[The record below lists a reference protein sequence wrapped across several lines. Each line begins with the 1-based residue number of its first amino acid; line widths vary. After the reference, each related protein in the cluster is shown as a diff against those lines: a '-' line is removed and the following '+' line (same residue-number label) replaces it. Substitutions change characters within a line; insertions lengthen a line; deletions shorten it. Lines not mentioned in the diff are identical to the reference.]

1 MARLKTAKPV
11 RPIQK
16 RARRPL
22 IAWGAAGAA
31 IAVAAFGALI
41 AVERFNRASED
52 GQARTVRSA
61 QTSPA
66 PQAPRPADSPAPPA
80 ALAAAGDP
88 ASQKIDDRPVAPPDP
103 VPRGPVHLEPPFL
116 IVDGITFK
124 AGFDTYR
131 LKDLH
136 GPPATAAC
144 RGDDGH
150 LWACGLRARAA
161 LNNAIQHDRL
171 TCMPSR
177 LASDGAIEA
186 ACTVAGRDLG
196 GLLVKQGWARPLG
209 ETYISE
215 TKAAETD
222 RRGLWNGGWAFDTPG

>member
-1 MARLKTAKPV
+1 V
-11 RPIQK
+11 QK
-16 RARRPL
+16 RDKRPL
-22 IAWGAAGAA
+22 LAWGAAGAA

-41 AVERFNRASED
+41 AVERTDRPPEN
-52 GQARTVRSA
+52 GPARSVRSA
-61 QTSPA
+61 QTSPT
-66 PQAPRPADSPAPPA
+66 PQSPLAADPPAPPA

-88 ASQKIDDRPVAPPDP
+88 ASQKIDDRAVAPPDP

-124 AGFDTYR
+124 AGLDTYR
-131 LKDLH
+131 LKDLR

-161 LNNAIQHDRL
+161 LNNAIQHGRL

-177 LASDGAIEA
+177 LASDGAVEA
-186 ACTVAGRDLG
+186 GCTVKGRDLG
-196 GLLVKQGWARPLG
+196 GQLVKQGWARPLG
-209 ETYISE
+209 ETYASE
-215 TKAAETD
+215 TRAAEHD
-222 RRGLWNGGWAFDTPG
+222 RRGLWNGGWAFDAPG

>member
-1 MARLKTAKPV
+1 MARLKTATPV
-11 RPIQK
+11 RPGPNRGK
-16 RARRPL
+16 RPL
-22 IAWGAAGAA
+22 LAWAAAGAA

-41 AVERFNRASED
+41 AVERTDRPSDN
-52 GQARTVRSA
+52 GPARPVRSA
-61 QTSPA
+61 QQSAA
-66 PQAPRPADSPAPPA
+66 PQVSRPADPPVPPP
-80 ALAAAGDP
+80 ALAAAGNP

-103 VPRGPVHLEPPFL
+103 VPRGPVYLDPPFL

-131 LKDLH
+131 LMDLR

-171 TCMPSR
+171 TCMPAR
-177 LASDGAIEA
+177 LASDGAVEA
-186 ACTVAGRDLG
+186 TCTVDGRDLG
-196 GLLVKQGWARPLG
+196 GRLVKQGWARPVG
-209 ETYISE
+209 ETY
-215 TKAAETD
+215 AAETEAAEHD
-222 RRGLWNGGWAFDTPG
+222 RRGLWNGGWAFDSPG